1 MSSIQAAL
9 LSQPLPLS
17 ETSGSH
23 SFKPKATQQSP
34 DKVAK
39 DFESVFASMMLKEMR
54 KSLEPGS
61 LFGDDSSDV
70 YGGMFD
76 QFMGQHMSESGGLG
90 LASMIRQA
98 LEKSASL
105 GQTTPTATPTP
116 TVSAPTLK

>member
-1 MSSIQAAL
+1 V
-9 LSQPLPLS
+9 
-17 ETSGSH
+17 
-23 SFKPKATQQSP
+23 TQQSP